1 MLRIGIMGVA
11 SIAPRFVA
19 GVRAS
24 QQAIEVVGVAARDVQ
39 RAQAF
44 AAAHQIAHVYPDY
57 QTLVAAPEVD
67 LIYIPLRNRE
77 HFAGAKLAL
86 ENGKHVLL
94 EKPFTLTVAAAES
107 LFALA
112 QQHHCFLMEAQKAV
126 FLPVIQKAQQLIQ
139 QGILGEIQSI
149 RSQIGHDGAQRIPW
163 FDDVTV
169 GGGAF
174 RGSAAYP
181 IEVIQTLL
189 DQSVQLVSTQHQAAP
204 GQSDHSAAALL
215 KSPTALI
222 QILITCQIT
231 LPSELVLY
239 GTKGYLWLPDFWK
252 SGIGEVHLNDGSVQY
267 LTFPMQSEF
276 TYEIEHAAACIAAGR
291 LTSPVMTPQRT
302 LAATQIIAE
311 FYQRE
316 MGENTR

>member
-24 QQAIEVVGVAARDVQ
+24 QQAIEVVGVAARAVQ

-44 AAAHQIAHVYPDY
+44 ATAQQIPHVYADY
-57 QTLVAAPEVD
+57 QALVTAPEVD
-67 LIYIPLRNRE
+67 LVYIPLRNRE

-94 EKPFTLTVAAAES
+94 EKPFTLTVTEAET

-126 FLPVIQKAQQLIQ
+126 FLPVIQKVRQVIQ
-139 QGILGEIQSI
+139 QGVLGEIQSI
-149 RSQIGHDGAQRIPW
+149 RSQSSHDGAQQIPW
-163 FDDVTV
+163 FDNVAV

-189 DQSVQLVSTQHQAAP
+189 DQPVHFVSAMQQVAP
-204 GQSDHSAAALL
+204 GQSDHSAAVMLQ
-215 KSPTALI
+215 STTALI
-222 QILITCQIT
+222 QVLITCQMT

-239 GTKGYLWLPDFWK
+239 GTKGYLWLPNFWK
-252 SGIGEVHLNDGSVQY
+252 SGIGEIHLNDGSMQY
-267 LTFPMQSEF
+267 LTFPMKSEF
-276 TYEIEHAAACIAAGR
+276 TYEIEHAAACIAEGR
-291 LTSPVMTPQRT
+291 LTSPIMTPQRT
-302 LAATQIIAE
+302 LTATQIIAE

-316 MGENTR
+316 IG